1 MDHHVWLAE
10 SAAEQH
16 PLRLPATLAIADNV
30 AATGKSRPIP
40 DIPAIHA
47 DDPST
52 LKPATRRL
60 RLG

>member
-10 SAAEQH
+10 LAAEQH
-16 PLRLPATLAIADNV
+16 SLRLPGTIAIADTV
-30 AATGKSRPIP
+30 AATGRARPIP
-40 DIPAIHA
+40 DLPAIHA

-52 LKPATRRL
+52 LKPATRRR